1 MKPYDE
7 LVKLTLKE
15 IEETWG
21 AFREGR
27 ITLDEYSRRLEVS
40 KDVMVEYAQG
50 VEGALSD
57 FKVMAFVTRS
67 FALRSVRV
75 LKDAYGLEVEL
86 KEDFTVSI
94 PSQGY
99 RLKFDP
105 TTRTIMALGK
115 EKVIATEG
123 EVDLGNVENSV
134 KKLMNH
140 IGLLS
145 KTH

>member
-27 ITLDEYSRRLEVS
+27 ITLDEYYRRLEVS

-50 VEGALSD
+50 VEGVLSD

-67 FALRSVRV
+67 FALRSLRV
-75 LKDAYGLEVEL
+75 LKDAYNLEAEL
-86 KEDFTVSI
+86 KEDFTVHIASR
-94 PSQGY
+94 GF

-105 TTRTIMALGK
+105 TTRTLMVLDK

-123 EVDLGNVENSV
+123 CVDLGNVENSV

-140 IGLLS
+140 IGLL
-145 KTH
+145 